1 MYRGNVILSFGEKN
15 MKKTLEDIENA
26 LYKLSLLNVVHSW
39 TVEYITETRGVV
51 DVDYIGLDDVE
62 MEKSL
67 MKYVRKYDAEFRLDE
82 NVTKYKKYYEILN
95 GGQKR
100 ITQLIK
106 ILLEWGNDNILYNR
120 LQSTYNMMQFCQ
132 ESVSDEEFR
141 AKINDYF
148 RYSEQTV
155 IFDSVIQNPLEY
167 KNWFD
172 VFWNKD
178 AMTRESAGIITREKA
193 ISILSSLS
201 RYLESYGN
209 NTGLNYLCGML
220 RLLCGEFKG
229 TEGEWRLNT
238 SIQSVKEILSE
249 KSQREILNWTLDIA
263 KNFAIEEKDMLS
275 QMLLQYYPEMT
286 RDIFDKIQ
294 DRVSLSLELDKW
306 AQKAKYITEGKI
318 KWNI

>member
-1 MYRGNVILSFGEKN
+1 MGY
-15 MKKTLEDIENA
+15 
-26 LYKLSLLNVVHSW
+26 
-39 TVEYITETRGVV
+39 
-51 DVDYIGLDDVE
+51 
-62 MEKSL
+62 
-67 MKYVRKYDAEFRLDE
+67 
-82 NVTKYKKYYEILN
+82 
-95 GGQKR
+95 
-100 ITQLIK
+100 
-106 ILLEWGNDNILYNR
+106 
-120 LQSTYNMMQFCQ
+120 
-132 ESVSDEEFR
+132 
-141 AKINDYF
+141 
-148 RYSEQTV
+148 

-306 AQKAKYITEGKI
+306 AQKAKYITEEKI